1 MSKNLF
7 YLPLGGAGEIGMN
20 MYVYGYGEKG
30 RERLIVVDAGV
41 TFPNMDTSPGV
52 DLIMADP
59 AFLIERKDQ
68 IEAVFVTHAHEDHV
82 GAVGMLM
89 QALGDVDVP
98 IYARAFTAEI
108 ARGKMDR
115 FGQDPK
121 RVVVVDHYPESLNV
135 GGFEVSFVPISHS
148 IPESSALLIE
158 VDGQRILHTGDFKM
172 DRTPLVGE
180 AFDDALFEEIGAKG
194 VDVLVC
200 DSTNVF
206 SNHDGRSEA
215 SLQDNIHGLI
225 ASAKGL
231 VVATTFASNVAR
243 VRTLAQAG
251 VRAGRQV
258 ILVGRSMNTMV
269 STAHKTKV
277 LEDMPPIQAP
287 EDYNSSNRSK
297 TLVICTGSQGESR
310 AASAWLARDG
320 YMGIKMQE
328 DDLFIYSSKTIPGNE
343 RAVAVVLNE
352 LAMRGVDVVHNDD
365 RYHVSGHAN
374 RPDLLHMQKLLQ
386 PRAVI
391 PMHGEFRHL
400 RELQKHS
407 KEAGRASIIAPN
419 GVMVGI
425 DPKGLSALDE
435 IETGRRYLDGKIM
448 VGAMD
453 GVVRARL
460 DMARKGHISVLV
472 NIEQNGKSW
481 EPSWVML
488 AGLAEQDR
496 DGTDIAQSLEM
507 DVDNALSELKASG
520 LRNDDQVEEVVQKT
534 LKRSA
539 NQFYGKKPWV
549 NLFITR
555 FDA

>member
-1 MSKNLF
+1 MSNRLI

-20 MYVYGYGEKG
+20 MYVYGYGQEG
-30 RERLIVVDAGV
+30 QERYIVVDAGV

-59 AFLIERKDQ
+59 SFLLERKDRVDA
-68 IEAVFVTHAHEDHV
+68 IFITHAHEDHV
-82 GAVGMLM
+82 GGLGMLIRD
-89 QALGDVDVP
+89 LGDTP
-98 IYARAFTAEI
+98 IYARAFTAQI
-108 ARGKMDR
+108 ARDKMER
-115 FGQDPK
+115 YGQDPK
-121 RVVVVDHYPESLNV
+121 QVVVVDQYPERIEA
-135 GGFEVSFVPISHS
+135 GDFAVSFVPISHS

-158 VDGQRILHTGDFKM
+158 VGDQRILHTGDFKM

-180 AFDDALFEEIGAKG
+180 AFDDELYKSIGEKG
-194 VDVLVC
+194 VDALVC
-200 DSTNVF
+200 DSTNIF
-206 SNHDGRSEA
+206 SNHEGRSEA
-215 SLQDNIHGLI
+215 SLEDNIHGLI
-225 ASAKGL
+225 AGAKGL

-277 LEDMPPIQAP
+277 LENMPPIMAP

-328 DDLFIYSSKTIPGNE
+328 GDLFLYSSKTIPGNE

-374 RPDLLHMQKLLQ
+374 RPDLLHMQEIVQ

-400 RELQKHS
+400 RELYKYS
-407 KEAGRASIIAPN
+407 KEAGRQSIIAPN
-419 GVMVGI
+419 GAVI
-425 DPKGLSALDE
+425 ALDE
-435 IETGRRYLDGKIM
+435 KSLSAVDEVETGRRYLDGKIM

-453 GVVRARL
+453 GIVRARL
-460 DMARKGHISVLV
+460 AMARSGHLSVLV
-472 NIEQNGKSW
+472 NIDARGRSF

-488 AGLAEQDR
+488 AGLAEEDR
-496 DGTDIAQSLEM
+496 DGTQISQALEVDI
-507 DVDNALSELKASG
+507 DTELGKLDAKA
-520 LRNDDQVEEVVQKT
+520 LRNDDTVEEVVQRVA
-534 LKRSA
+534 KRSA
-539 NQFYGKKPWV
+539 NQFYGKKPWI
-549 NLFITR
+549 NIFITR
-555 FDA
+555 YED

>member
-1 MSKNLF
+1 MSNQLI

-20 MYVYGYGEKG
+20 MYVYGYGQKG
-30 RERLIVVDAGV
+30 QERYIVVDAGV

-59 AFLIERKDQ
+59 TFLLERKDRV
-68 IEAVFVTHAHEDHV
+68 EAVFITHAHEDHV

-89 QALGDVDVP
+89 QDLGDVP

-115 FGQDPK
+115 YGQDPK
-121 RVVVVDHYPESLNV
+121 QVVVVDRYPEAIEL
-135 GGFEVSFVPISHS
+135 GDFKVSFVPISHS

-158 VDGQRILHTGDFKM
+158 VGGQRLLHTGDFKM

-180 AFDDALFEEIGAKG
+180 AFDDALYQSIGEKG
-194 VDVLVC
+194 VDALIC

-206 SNHDGRSEA
+206 SNHEGRSEA
-215 SLQDNIHGLI
+215 SLTDGIHGLI
-225 ASAKGL
+225 AGAKGL

-297 TLVICTGSQGESR
+297 TMVICTGSQGESR
-310 AASAWLARDG
+310 AASAWLAREG
-320 YMGIKMQE
+320 YMGISMQE
-328 DDLFIYSSKTIPGNE
+328 GDLFLYSSKTIPGNE

-374 RPDLLHMQKLLQ
+374 RPDLLLMQELVK

-400 RELQKHS
+400 RELYKYS
-407 KEAGRASIIAPN
+407 KEAGRQSVIAPN
-419 GVMVGI
+419 GAMI
-425 DPKGLSALDE
+425 ALDEKGLSSIDE
-435 IETGRRYLDGKIM
+435 VETGRRYLDGKIM

-453 GVVRARL
+453 GIVRARL
-460 DMARKGHISVLV
+460 DMARKGHLSVLV
-472 NIEQNGKSW
+472 NVDSQGRSF

-488 AGLAEQDR
+488 AGLAEKDR
-496 DGTDIAQSLEM
+496 EGTDIAQAIEGDIDAELAKLNHKSLRSDEAVE
-507 DVDNALSELKASG
+507 DVIMRTA
-520 LRNDDQVEEVVQKT
+520 
-534 LKRSA
+534 KRSA
-539 NQFYGKKPWV
+539 NQFYGKKPWI
-549 NLFITR
+549 NFFITR
-555 FDA
+555 FDD